1 MFLFIPLV
9 LVVFLQRS
17 EGVEIALK
25 ELVLDQS
32 VFLKLALG
40 VITCNLRSDA
50 PGVLQHFP
58 LIRCKEDVETLRPS
72 FHCHCHTA
80 FGAAFR

>member
-1 MFLFIPLV
+1 MFLFIPLI

-40 VITCNLRSDA
+40 A
-50 PGVLQHFP
+50 P
-58 LIRCKEDVETLRPS
+58 S
-72 FHCHCHTA
+72 A
-80 FGAAFR
+80 